1 MDAPNCSAVM
11 LELPPL
17 RGGCAAD
24 ARYALEQRA
33 GGGAWARVRD
43 APMPSHASEG
53 GASGGAGGRPFSVV
67 LGGLEPYT
75 AYAYRL
81 VAHNG
86 LGESQGAS
94 TGPLLTDAVA
104 VRSQAFGPRVAWARS
119 FMCLFSTS

>member
-53 GASGGAGGRPFSVV
+53 GAGDSWVAAGGASA
-67 LGGLEPYT
+67 EC
-75 AYAYRL
+75 
-81 VAHNG
+81 
-86 LGESQGAS
+86 
-94 TGPLLTDAVA
+94 
-104 VRSQAFGPRVAWARS
+104 RSRSRAARADKYDW
-119 FMCLFSTS
+119 CTTSIPWLRWRA